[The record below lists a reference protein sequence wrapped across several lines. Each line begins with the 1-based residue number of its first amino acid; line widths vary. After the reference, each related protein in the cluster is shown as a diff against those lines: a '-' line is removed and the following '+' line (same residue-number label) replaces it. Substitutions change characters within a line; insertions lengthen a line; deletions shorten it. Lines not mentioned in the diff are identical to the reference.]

1 MAHIYLDN
9 KGFTVFVNKG
19 QEVGNSI
26 YEYTLTRGD
35 DILVVE
41 TSKSLLQVVC
51 TNFDHYVT
59 DAKLQKVST
68 S

>member
-9 KGFTVFVNKG
+9 TGRTVFVNKG
-19 QEVGNSI
+19 QEIQNGI
-26 YEYTLTRGD
+26 FEFTLTRGN

-41 TSKSLLQVVC
+41 TTKQLVKTICLSFDNYIKS
-51 TNFDHYVT
+51 
-59 DAKLQKVST
+59 AKKQKVS

>member
-9 KGFTVFVNKG
+9 TGRTVFVNKG
-19 QEVGNSI
+19 QEIHDGV
-26 YEYTLTRGD
+26 YEYTLTRGN

-41 TSKSLLQVVC
+41 TTKQLLKTICLQFDSYIKS
-51 TNFDHYVT
+51 
-59 DAKLQKVST
+59 AKKQKVS